1 MSETGKLDR
10 LLADTHA
17 PQRWKLPHAVMALLA
32 TFLLW
37 SAVATLDEVSVAAG
51 EVVPQGRIRTIQHL
65 EGGIITTL
73 SVAEGDMVR
82 EGAALL
88 QLDLGSAAANPDELR
103 IRLDGYRLTQA
114 RLEAEAAGGPPV
126 FPDEIARRLPNLIA
140 AETAAFEA
148 RGKELESSVQVL
160 ERQVTQRERDVAE
173 VRVRLTA
180 AQQNMALA
188 QERLRMST
196 DLLKDK
202 LQAPMEH
209 LEVERQATAI
219 KGEMDSLRETL
230 PRAQAAL
237 DEARERVAELKLKFS
252 REAREQ
258 LNELALNIARN
269 EELLVTASDQETRTA
284 IRSPITGVV
293 KNIRTTT
300 IGGVVRPGEPI
311 MDIVPSEEK
320 LVIEARLDPMDRGFV
335 RVGQKAMVKF
345 DTYDFARYGGL
356 EGEVVSVAPDST
368 VPEAGTPYFRV
379 IVRTEKPY
387 LGEEADQLPIIPGM
401 GAAVEIRTG
410 SKSVLSYLLKPVL
423 KLKSDAFRER

>member
-1 MSETGKLDR
+1 MSETGKLDQ
-10 LLADTHA
+10 LLAEA
-17 PQRWKLPHAVMALLA
+17 QVSARWKPSHIVMVLLA
-32 TFLLW
+32 AFLLW
-37 SAVATLDEVSVAAG
+37 SALATLDEVSVAAG

-65 EGGIITTL
+65 EGGIITQL

-88 QLDLGSAAANPDELR
+88 QLDLGSAATNPDELR
-103 IRLDGYRLTQA
+103 LRLDGYKLTKA
-114 RLEAEAAGGPPV
+114 RLEAEASGTRLV
-126 FPDEIARRLPNLIA
+126 FPEDPSARLPNLA
-140 AETAAFEA
+140 SAEMASFEA
-148 RGKELESSVQVL
+148 RNKELESTVQVL
-160 ERQVTQRERDVAE
+160 ERQVTQRERDVSE
-173 VRVRLTA
+173 VRVRLA
-180 AQQNMALA
+180 SAQQTLALA

-202 LQAPMEH
+202 LQAPMDH

-237 DEARERVAELKLKFS
+237 DEARERIAELKLKFS

-258 LNELALNIARN
+258 LNELALNIART
-269 EELLVTASDQETRTA
+269 EELLVMASDQETRTA

-300 IGGVVRPGEPI
+300 IGGVLRPGEPI

-320 LVIEARLDPMDRGFV
+320 LVIEARLDPVDRGFV
-335 RVGQKAMVKF
+335 RAGQKAIVKF

-356 EGEVVSVAPDST
+356 EGEVVTVAPDST
-368 VPEAGTPYFRV
+368 VPETGAPYFRV
-379 IVRTEKPY
+379 VVRTDRPY
-387 LGEEADQLPIIPGM
+387 LGSEADQLPIIPGM

-423 KLKSDAFRER
+423 KIKSEAFRER